1 MGGRHYRG
9 RGTFFGIQQ
18 RALGAVKWVWEL
30 FPFIGALL
38 NPKERQMRYR
48 YNHTAA
54 LLRHGARLCRECGGE
69 GVLDISQGPPWCAEI
84 IRECPVCRGR
94 GLHLD
99 ELQTYRRVRTTM
111 PTVPIPKLDICMIC
125 KRPLEME
132 MERDEGMC
140 VQCLCDAAF
149 CCHGQEGKP

>member
-1 MGGRHYRG
+1 
-9 RGTFFGIQQ
+9 
-18 RALGAVKWVWEL
+18 VKWVWKL
-30 FPFIGALL
+30 FPFL
-38 NPKERQMRYR
+38 NPGAAPQSQGKKMKYHFDHE
-48 YNHTAA
+48 AA

-84 IRECPVCRGR
+84 IRECPVCHGR

-111 PTVPIPKLDICMIC
+111 PTVPIPKFDICMIC
-125 KRPLEME
+125 KRPLELE

-140 VQCLCDAAF
+140 VECQCDAAY
-149 CCHGQEGKP
+149 CCQGSK